1 MSMNNKR
8 SYLDSINAGRRRRP
22 NPSFQDMDRTLAR
35 LEGRGDTEREAYQA
49 PRRNDRQRYRD
60 EEFSNYPEQY
70 ERFEAPRGEARRDPL
85 DSLARDMGRARQQ
98 EDSLGA
104 VTRVASE
111 LQALREELRQQMGQG
126 LRREFDSLRSDIERL
141 SVMAPSANAGEI
153 GAEFERLSD
162 AVRSLSER
170 SDDRSVNMLRLELE
184 KVKGALGELAR
195 EETLRSVDRRWSSL
209 ESKIDRAPDRAQFE
223 PTLKALN
230 SQLERI
236 GQAVDSLPESL
247 S

>member
-1 MSMNNKR
+1 MNNKR

-35 LEGRGDTEREAYQA
+35 LEGRGDTGREAYQA

-60 EEFSNYPEQY
+60 EEFSSYPEQY
-70 ERFEAPRGEARRDPL
+70 ERFETPRGEARRDPL

-170 SDDRSVNMLRLELE
+170 SRATGTAQVSAGAPLATRLL
-184 KVKGALGELAR
+184 VLVAALGLAGALHRWGHRPHPPA
-195 EETLRSVDRRWSSL
+195 DRPCQVL
-209 ESKIDRAPDRAQFE
+209 KPDA
-223 PTLKALN
+223 A
-230 SQLERI
+230 
-236 GQAVDSLPESL
+236 
-247 S
+247 